1 MNIKDTIKLALEN
14 TVLCRG
20 CHSPEESYR
29 YAEKMERM
37 IKESIIDRLK
47 MIENSNDP
55 VSNLTK
61 LVEELEGKVEVE
73 EEYYRSRFGDLR
85 SGSPGGTPITG

>member
-1 MNIKDTIKLALEN
+1 MNIKNTIKVALEN

-20 CHSPEESYR
+20 AHSPEESYR

-37 IKESIIDRLK
+37 IKESIIDRLNA
-47 MIENSNDP
+47 IRNGENIQLELD
-55 VSNLTK
+55 K
-61 LVEELEGKVEVE
+61 LIEELGVKEE
-73 EEYYRSRFGDLR
+73 EEYYISKFGDLR